1 MCPLCV
7 TLTVWCSGARLG
19 LVHTSALLSTSRPF
33 CPSMRIRS
41 CCDSNT
47 VSNNVNY
54 TAIEQSTRQSGGMS
68 ALEVAGSRTTFSG
81 GLEVPSSEGTK
92 LAVLSSCRNLPRWE
106 CKFAR
111 SSRSPAFTATG
122 KAMCNMGGRLSVRRE
137 RALCTYWTER

>member
-1 MCPLCV
+1 M
-7 TLTVWCSGARLG
+7 WCSGARHC
-19 LVHTSALLSTSRPF
+19 LVHPSALLSTSRPF

-54 TAIEQSTRQSGGMS
+54 TAKEQSTRQSGVMS

-81 GLEVPSSEGTK
+81 GLEVPSTEGTK
-92 LAVLSSCRNLPRWE
+92 LAVLYSCSNLSRWE

-111 SSRSPAFTATG
+111 SSRSLAFTATG

-137 RALCTYWTER
+137 RALCTYWTERQRRKILA